1 MNPRSRSL
9 KIGAVGIAAALSL
22 TLAACGSDSEG
33 ASDSSATT
41 AASAEETSTTVAAD
55 ETTEAPATDA
65 GTIVDIAAG
74 NDDFST
80 LVAAVQAADLVDTLS
95 GDGPFTVFAPTN
107 EAFAALPDG
116 TLDTLL
122 MPENKDQLAGILTY
136 HVVAGKVMAAD
147 LSDGQEV
154 ETVNGEMLTVGIDGE
169 KVTLTDAAGNTVN
182 VVDTDIEASNGVI
195 HVIDGVVLPSA

>member
-1 MNPRSRSL
+1 M
-9 KIGAVGIAAALSL
+9 AAALSL

-55 ETTEAPATDA
+55 ETTEAPAIDA